1 MGKGKPGGR
10 NCTDNGQVDVQGMG
24 LRSYCQEC
32 GLTITGAEKQGMFL
46 SREGTRS
53 RLNLR
58 EVSGSLCKMEEF
70 PKGVERP
77 LWDPEHE
84 EMKLEIAG
92 KSELS
97 CRE

>member
-1 MGKGKPGGR
+1 MGKGELGGR
-10 NCTDNGQVDVQGMG
+10 NCTDNGQVNEQGYPAKSVD
-24 LRSYCQEC
+24 LQSQSQRSNEC
-32 GLTITGAEKQGMFL
+32 SWAGKEHDQGGTSEKL
-46 SREGTRS
+46 
-53 RLNLR
+53 
-58 EVSGSLCKMEEF
+58 VAALCKMEKF

-97 CRE
+97 CRR